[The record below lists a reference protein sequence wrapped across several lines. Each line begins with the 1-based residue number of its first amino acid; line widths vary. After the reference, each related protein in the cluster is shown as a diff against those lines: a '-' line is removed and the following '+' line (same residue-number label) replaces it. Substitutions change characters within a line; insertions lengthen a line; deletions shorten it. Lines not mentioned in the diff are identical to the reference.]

1 MRDYIFYMINLE
13 KRIKAAMGEIYA
25 DLLIKNAQVIN
36 VFSGEIQKTDVAIFQ
51 GMIAGFGRYKAKK
64 TIDIHGMYLAPGLI
78 DGHVHIESS
87 MVLPH
92 EFAKAV
98 VPLGTT
104 TVIIDPHEIA
114 NVFGLDGI
122 KFMAESGRNIPLDIF
137 IMLPSCV
144 PATDMETSGAR
155 LKSHDLSTFAD
166 KPWVLGL
173 AEMMNYSGVIHR
185 DNSVLKKI
193 GIMKGKVIDGHAPGL
208 SGKGLNAY
216 ISAGIK
222 SDHECTTIDEAR
234 EKLEKGMY
242 IMLREGTI
250 AKNLKTLLPLIT
262 SENNRRFMF
271 VTDDRNPVDI
281 VNEGHINF
289 MVKTAIKWGIDP
301 ITAVRMATLNP
312 AEYFR
317 LNEFG
322 AIAPGY
328 NADFILFDNFKSF
341 KIKKV
346 FKNGSL
352 VAEDGCLILEDKSE
366 PHIYL
371 RSSMNVR
378 LLSIKDFA
386 VIPPRPPLVKGGM
399 GDLIKVIEV
408 IAGQLITK
416 KRIERAK
423 IEAELVV
430 SDVKRDILKIVVI
443 ERHLASKNIGIGFVA
458 GFGLKSGAIASS
470 ISHDSHNIITVGTND
485 RDMLSAVNEIIHL
498 KGGQVVVR
506 DGKIIESLSLSIAGL
521 MSDRSLNEV
530 KEGVEKVSSAA
541 KRLGCPLT
549 HPFMSLSFLSLSVI
563 PELKITDKGLVDVEK
578 SKIVPLFR
586 GS

>member
-1 MRDYIFYMINLE
+1 MRDYIFYMISLGD
-13 KRIKAAMGEIYA
+13 RIKAARGEIYA

-36 VFSGEIQKTDVAIFQ
+36 VFSGEIQKTDVAVFQ

-64 TIDIHGMYLAPGLI
+64 TIDIRGMYLSPGLI

-87 MVLPH
+87 MVLPL
-92 EFAKAV
+92 EFAKGI

-104 TVIIDPHEIA
+104 IVVIDPHEIA
-114 NVFGLDGI
+114 NVFGLEGI
-122 KFMAESGRNIPLDIF
+122 KFMAKYGKNIPLDIF

-144 PATDMETSGAR
+144 PATDMETSGGR
-155 LKSHDLSTFAD
+155 LGYHDLSIFAD

-173 AEMMNYSGVIHR
+173 AEMMNYSGVIYR

-208 SGKGLNAY
+208 SGKSLSAY
-216 ISAGIK
+216 ISAGIR
-222 SDHECTTIDEAR
+222 SDHECTTIEEAR

-262 SENNRRFMF
+262 TENSRRFMF

-281 VNEGHINF
+281 INEGHINF

-312 AEYFR
+312 AEYFH

-328 NADFILFDNFKSF
+328 NADFIVFDSLKNFN
-341 KIKKV
+341 IKKV
-346 FKNGSL
+346 FKKGRL
-352 VAEDGCLILEDKSE
+352 VAENGYLIPEILSE
-366 PHIYL
+366 HPIHL

-378 LLSIKDFA
+378 PLSADDLK
-386 VIPPRPPLVKGGM
+386 VKAGGR
-399 GDLIKVIEV
+399 LIKVIEIV
-408 IAGQLITK
+408 SGQLITR
-416 KRIERAK
+416 KRIEKARVEK
-423 IEAELVV
+423 GEII
-430 SDVKRDILKIVVI
+430 SDVDRDILKVAVI
-443 ERHLASKNIGIGFVA
+443 ERHLASGSVGIGFVK
-458 GFGLKSGAIASS
+458 GFGLKRGAIASS
-470 ISHDSHNIITVGTND
+470 VSHDSHNIITVGTND

-498 KGGQVVVR
+498 KGGQVVVK
-506 DGKIIESLSLSIAGL
+506 DGKVIESLPLPIAGL
-521 MSDRSLNEV
+521 MSDKSLNEV
-530 KEGVEKVSSAA
+530 KEGVERVNFAA
-541 KRLGCPLT
+541 KRLGCKLT
-549 HPFMSLSFLSLSVI
+549 HPFMSLSFLSLPVI
-563 PELKITDKGLVDVEK
+563 PELKITDKGLIDVEK
-578 SKIVPLFR
+578 SKIISLFGR
-586 GS
+586 S

>member
-1 MRDYIFYMINLE
+1 
-13 KRIKAAMGEIYA
+13 MGEIYA

-51 GMIAGFGRYKAKK
+51 GMIIGFGRYKAKK
-64 TIDIHGMYLAPGLI
+64 VIDIRGMYLSPGLI

-87 MVLPH
+87 MVLPL
-92 EFAKAV
+92 EFAKGV

-104 TVIIDPHEIA
+104 TVVADPHEIA
-114 NVFGLDGI
+114 NIFGLEGI
-122 KFMAESGRNIPLDIF
+122 KFMVESSRGIPLDIF

-155 LKSHDLSTFAD
+155 LGPHDLSTFAD

-173 AEMMNYSGVIHR
+173 AEVMNYSGVIHR
-185 DNSVLKKI
+185 DNIVLKKI

-208 SGKGLNAY
+208 SGKELNAY
-216 ISAGIK
+216 ISAGIR

-250 AKNLKTLLPLIT
+250 AKNLKSLLPLIT
-262 SENNRRFMF
+262 SQNSRRFMF

-328 NADFILFDNFKSF
+328 NADFIVFDNLKSF
-341 KIKKV
+341 NIKKV
-346 FKNGSL
+346 FKRGRL
-352 VAEDGCLILEDKSE
+352 VAENGCLIPVIPSGN
-366 PHIYL
+366 PIHL

-378 LLSIKDFA
+378 PLSINDLK
-386 VIPPRPPLVKGGM
+386 VKAGGS
-399 GDLIKVIEV
+399 LIKVIEV
-408 IAGQLITK
+408 IAGQLITR
-416 KRIERAK
+416 KRIEKARVEK
-423 IEAELVV
+423 GEVI
-430 SDVKRDILKIVVI
+430 SDVYRDILKVAVI

-470 ISHDSHNIITVGTND
+470 VSHDSHNIITVGTND
-485 RDMLSAVNEIIHL
+485 SDMLSAVNEIIHL

-506 DGKIIESLSLSIAGL
+506 DGKVIESLPLPIAGL
-521 MSDRSLNEV
+521 MSDKSLNEV
-530 KEGVEKVSSAA
+530 KEGVERVNFAA
-541 KRLGCPLT
+541 KRL
-549 HPFMSLSFLSLSVI
+549 
-563 PELKITDKGLVDVEK
+563 
-578 SKIVPLFR
+578 
-586 GS
+586 

>member
-1 MRDYIFYMINLE
+1 MINLE

-36 VFSGEIQKTDVAIFQ
+36 VFSGEIQKTDVAVFQ

-64 TIDIHGMYLAPGLI
+64 TIDIRGMYLSPGLI

-87 MVLPH
+87 MVLPL
-92 EFAKAV
+92 EFAKGV

-104 TVIIDPHEIA
+104 TVVTDPHEIA
-114 NVFGLDGI
+114 NVFGLEGI
-122 KFMAESGRNIPLDIF
+122 KFMAEYSKNIPLDIF

-144 PATDMETSGAR
+144 PATDMETSGGR
-155 LKSHDLSTFAD
+155 LGYHDLSTFAD

-185 DNSVLKKI
+185 DNIVLKKM

-216 ISAGIK
+216 ISAGIR
-222 SDHECTTIDEAR
+222 SDHECTTIEEAR

-250 AKNLKTLLPLIT
+250 AKNLKTLLPFIT
-262 SENNRRFMF
+262 TENSRRFMF

-301 ITAVRMATLNP
+301 VTAVRMATLNP

-317 LNEFG
+317 LNKFG

-328 NADFILFDNFKSF
+328 NADFIFFDNLKSF
-341 KIKKV
+341 NIKKV
-346 FKNGSL
+346 FKRGRL
-352 VAEDGCLILEDKSE
+352 VAENGCLIPEIPSE
-366 PHIYL
+366 NPIHL
-371 RSSMNVR
+371 RCSMNVKPI
-378 LLSIKDFA
+378 SIDNLKIK
-386 VIPPRPPLVKGGM
+386 VRGR
-399 GDLIKVIEV
+399 LIKVIE
-408 IAGQLITK
+408 IISGQLITRK
-416 KRIERAK
+416 KIEKAK
-423 IEAELVV
+423 IDGEIVV
-430 SDVKRDILKIVVI
+430 ADVDRDILKVAVI
-443 ERHLASKNIGIGFVA
+443 ERHLSSGNIGIGFVE
-458 GFGLKSGAIASS
+458 GFGLKKGAIASS
-470 ISHDSHNIITVGTND
+470 VSHDSHNIITVGTSD
-485 RDMLSAVNEIIHL
+485 RDMMCAVNEIIHL
-498 KGGQVVVR
+498 KGGQVVVS
-506 DGKIIESLSLSIAGL
+506 DEDIIESFPLPVAGL
-521 MSDRSLNEV
+521 MSDKSLNEV
-530 KEGVEKVSSAA
+530 KDGVERLNFAA

-549 HPFMSLSFLSLSVI
+549 NPFMSLSFLSLSVI
-563 PELKITDKGLVDVEK
+563 PELKITDKGLIDVEK
-578 SKIVPLFR
+578 SKIVPLFER
-586 GS
+586 

>member
-1 MRDYIFYMINLE
+1 MFFIIS
-13 KRIKAAMGEIYA
+13 
-25 DLLIKNAQVIN
+25 
-36 VFSGEIQKTDVAIFQ
+36 FSG
-51 GMIAGFGRYKAKK
+51 
-64 TIDIHGMYLAPGLI
+64 
-78 DGHVHIESS
+78 
-87 MVLPH
+87 
-92 EFAKAV
+92 
-98 VPLGTT
+98 
-104 TVIIDPHEIA
+104 II
-114 NVFGLDGI
+114 
-122 KFMAESGRNIPLDIF
+122 
-137 IMLPSCV
+137 
-144 PATDMETSGAR
+144 
-155 LKSHDLSTFAD
+155 
-166 KPWVLGL
+166 
-173 AEMMNYSGVIHR
+173 
-185 DNSVLKKI
+185 
-193 GIMKGKVIDGHAPGL
+193 
-208 SGKGLNAY
+208 
-216 ISAGIK
+216 
-222 SDHECTTIDEAR
+222 
-234 EKLEKGMY
+234 
-242 IMLREGTI
+242 
-250 AKNLKTLLPLIT
+250 
-262 SENNRRFMF
+262 
-271 VTDDRNPVDI
+271 
-281 VNEGHINF
+281 
-289 MVKTAIKWGIDP
+289 
-301 ITAVRMATLNP
+301 
-312 AEYFR
+312 
-317 LNEFG
+317 
-322 AIAPGY
+322 
-328 NADFILFDNFKSF
+328 
-341 KIKKV
+341 
-346 FKNGSL
+346 SL
-352 VAEDGCLILEDKSE
+352 
-366 PHIYL
+366 
-371 RSSMNVR
+371 
-378 LLSIKDFA
+378 
-386 VIPPRPPLVKGGM
+386 IPPRPPLVKGGM